1 MNSKIEGKWRTRR
14 EMLQLGSGLV
24 GTSLLSGLLPWGTS
38 GAMTV
43 PQQSGQQAPSSGTP
57 IQNAPI
63 SQDRVAQMR
72 AQAATVPVQT
82 QKLRD
87 DVYMLSG
94 PGGNILVLTGPDG
107 KLMVDSSFAGAV
119 PKINTAL
126 AAIDSKPLN
135 LLINTHWHFDH
146 TDGNDAFHSGGAA
159 IIAHENCRKRLS
171 TPQEIAAFQMH
182 FDAAPVGAWPRT
194 TFNDKFALYYD
205 GEQVD
210 LGYILPAHTDGDI
223 YVKLQKANV
232 LHCGDIFFD
241 GIYPFIDPSSGGNIN
256 GMIAGSAQCLTQAD
270 AETKVIPG
278 HGPLGDKSALT
289 NYHDMMVTVRDRV
302 QKQKAAGKTLQDVV
316 ASKPTAD
323 LDAVWGKGNVTGDF
337 FTTLVYSTL

>member
-1 MNSKIEGKWRTRR
+1 MNSNIAGKWRTRR

-24 GTSLLSGLLPWGTS
+24 GTSLISGLVPWGTS
-38 GAMTV
+38 AAMTGQ
-43 PQQSGQQAPSSGTP
+43 QQSGHQAQSGGAP

-63 SQDRVAQMR
+63 SQDLVAQMR

-87 DVYMLSG
+87 NVYMLSG
-94 PGGNILVLTGPDG
+94 PGGNILVLTGADG

-146 TDGNDAFHSGGAA
+146 TDGNDAFHTGGAA
-159 IIAHENCRKRLS
+159 IVAHENCRKRLS

-182 FDAAPVGAWPRT
+182 FDAAPAGAWPRT

-205 GEQVD
+205 GDQVD

-232 LHCGDIFFD
+232 LHCGDILFN
-241 GIYPFIDPSSGGNIN
+241 GVYPFIDPSSGGNIN
-256 GMIAGSAQCLTQAD
+256 GMIAGSAQCLAQAD
-270 AETKVIPG
+270 AETKIIPG
-278 HGPLGDKSALT
+278 HGPLGDKAALT
-289 NYHDMMVTVRDRV
+289 GYRDMMVTVRDRV
-302 QKQKAAGKTLQDVV
+302 QKQKAAGKSLQDVV
-316 ASKPTAD
+316 TAKPTAD
-323 LDAVWGKGNVTGDF
+323 LDAIWGKGMVNGDF

>member
-1 MNSKIEGKWRTRR
+1 MNSNIAGKWRTRR

-24 GTSLLSGLLPWGTS
+24 GTSLISGLLPWGTS
-38 GAMTV
+38 AAMTGQ
-43 PQQSGQQAPSSGTP
+43 QQSGSAP

-87 DVYMLSG
+87 NVYMLSG
-94 PGGNILVLTGPDG
+94 PGGNILVLTGADG

-159 IIAHENCRKRLS
+159 IVAHENCRKRLS

-232 LHCGDIFFD
+232 LHCGDILFN
-241 GIYPFIDPSSGGNIN
+241 GVYPFIDPSSGGNIN
-256 GMIAGSAQCLTQAD
+256 GMIAGSAQCLAQAD
-270 AETKVIPG
+270 SETKIIPG
-278 HGPLGDKSALT
+278 HGPLGDKAALT
-289 NYHDMMVTVRDRV
+289 GYRDMMVTVRDRV
-302 QKQKAAGKTLQDVV
+302 QKQKAAGKSLQDVV
-316 ASKPTAD
+316 TAKPTAD
-323 LDAVWGKGNVTGDF
+323 LDAIWGKGMVNGDF

>member
-1 MNSKIEGKWRTRR
+1 MNSIIAGKPRTRR

-24 GTSLLSGLLPWGTS
+24 GTSLISGLLPWGTS
-38 GAMTV
+38 AAMAGQ
-43 PQQSGQQAPSSGTP
+43 QQSGGAQ

-87 DVYMLSG
+87 NVYMLSG

-302 QKQKAAGKTLQDVV
+302 QKQKAAGKSLQDVV

>member
-1 MNSKIEGKWRTRR
+1 MNSNFVARPKTRR
-14 EMLQLGSGLV
+14 EMLQLGSGLL
-24 GTSLLSGLLPWGTS
+24 GTSLLSGFLPFELSAAVMGQQS
-38 GAMTV
+38 
-43 PQQSGQQAPSSGTP
+43 QSGQPAQ
-57 IQNAPI
+57 IQGAPI

-87 DVYMLSG
+87 NVYMLSG

-126 AAIDSKPLN
+126 GAIDSKPLN

-232 LHCGDIFFD
+232 LHCGDIFFN
-241 GIYPFIDPSSGGNIN
+241 GIFPFIDPSSGGNIN

>member
-1 MNSKIEGKWRTRR
+1 MNSNIAGKWRTRR

-24 GTSLLSGLLPWGTS
+24 GTSLISGLLPWGTS
-38 GAMTV
+38 AAMTGQ
-43 PQQSGQQAPSSGTP
+43 QQSGSAP

-87 DVYMLSG
+87 NVYMLSG
-94 PGGNILVLTGPDG
+94 PGGNILVLTGADG

-146 TDGNDAFHSGGAA
+146 ADGNDAFHTGGAA
-159 IIAHENCRKRLS
+159 IVAHENCRKRLS

-210 LGYILPAHTDGDI
+210 LGYILPAHTDGDSI
-223 YVKLQKANV
+223 VYFRHANV
-232 LHCGDIFFD
+232 MQVGDVPASLRYNNI
-241 GIYPFIDPSSGGNIN
+241 GVNEGGSVD
-256 GMIAGSAQCLTQAD
+256 GMIVAGEQVMKIAN
-270 AETKVIPG
+270 ENTKIIPG
-278 HGPLGDKSALT
+278 HLGPVIGFQEIQQQLA
-289 NYHDMMVTVRDRV
+289 MFRAVRDRV
-302 QKQKAAGKTLQDVV
+302 LSAIRAGKTMEEVV

-323 LDAVWGKGNVTGDF
+323 FDLGRMGGAITNDRFVA
-337 FTTLVYSTL
+337 LVYTDLSRRAK

>member
-1 MNSKIEGKWRTRR
+1 
-14 EMLQLGSGLV
+14 V
-24 GTSLLSGLLPWGTS
+24 GTSLISGLLPWGTS
-38 GAMTV
+38 AAETN
-43 PQQSGQQAPSSGTP
+43 QQQTGQQAQSSGAQ

-72 AQAATVPVQT
+72 AQAATVPVQS

-87 DVYMLSG
+87 NVYMLSG
-94 PGGNILVLTGPDG
+94 PGGNILVLTGADG

-146 TDGNDAFHSGGAA
+146 TDGNDSFHSGGAA

-232 LHCGDIFFD
+232 LHCGDIFFN

-302 QKQKAAGKTLQDVV
+302 QKQKAAGKSLQDVV